1 LFEVDPAIAPNT
13 GGASVSSPHH
23 VPTQSKAAAARSP
36 RDPVGDDPWRVDV
49 PHEPRDQALNALG
62 THSGGAYPLAARGR
76 RSFTG
81 SRGRVLARADTVIR
95 RVTHADVRKLRAVEP
110 TMTKRQPMTER
121 SQQSHR
127 GVSHRSAVERL
138 RDVQSF
144 AVDLPVLG
152 RVQIPRPDQ
161 LAYYAL
167 AGLAALEII
176 DWPIALVIGAGHVLA
191 ENRHNKVAQQ
201 LGEALEQA

>member
-1 LFEVDPAIAPNT
+1 
-13 GGASVSSPHH
+13 
-23 VPTQSKAAAARSP
+23 
-36 RDPVGDDPWRVDV
+36 
-49 PHEPRDQALNALG
+49 
-62 THSGGAYPLAARGR
+62 
-76 RSFTG
+76 
-81 SRGRVLARADTVIR
+81 
-95 RVTHADVRKLRAVEP
+95 
-110 TMTKRQPMTER
+110 MTER

-144 AVDLPVLG
+144 AVDLPVVG